1 MTGKEA
7 LPYKIGEYEMPISE
21 KRREYERNE
30 VEKFHISVPKFLATA
45 LREKLAQEGRTPHS
59 FFIDAA
65 ANAITNIPASL
76 FHEVR
81 QNRNFTLKITGRK
94 ELITSAYYES
104 YRESKDSIYLITNKL
119 GYIEISFYPANIA
132 TIAAIYVNDRVE
144 INFE

>member
-65 ANAITNIPASL
+65 AK
-76 FHEVR
+76 FCGMEVEIKQR
-81 QNRNFTLKITGRK
+81 RSTRIVKATLRSPDGKT
-94 ELITSAYYES
+94 Y
-104 YRESKDSIYLITNKL
+104 
-119 GYIEISFYPANIA
+119 EISNLKKFVRENQHLFPGVSVIIA
-132 TIAAIYVNDRVE
+132 YEGLSGARRRKGSWHGWR
-144 INFE
+144 FKS